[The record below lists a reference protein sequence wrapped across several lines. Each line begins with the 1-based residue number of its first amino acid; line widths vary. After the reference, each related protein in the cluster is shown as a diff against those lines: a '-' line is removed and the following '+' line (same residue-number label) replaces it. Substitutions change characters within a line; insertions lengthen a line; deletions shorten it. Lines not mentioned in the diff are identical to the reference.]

1 MGLTCEVAA
10 HASARD
16 LERALGDPCSPEAP
30 VSFAALMEHDE
41 QEEPPTQ
48 AFEALRAWGVHA
60 HLVPEAWG
68 GRLTSFEE
76 LLALVRVVSR
86 RDLVLTTGLG
96 SAMLAAIPV
105 WVWGGDDQ
113 RRQVADLLLGGG
125 AFGCFAVSERDAGSD
140 LLATATRADAVDGGY
155 LVRGEKWLVGNASRA
170 SFVVAL
176 ARTGPSLSLLFLRP
190 DQLPP
195 SACRRLPRIKT
206 LGLRGH
212 DMGGIVF
219 EDCRLP
225 AHALI
230 EPAGRGME
238 MALTTLHYTRTMI
251 GGMALGAADTALR
264 LALGWGR
271 ARRLYGE
278 PILAIPG
285 VRALLLRAFLDILI
299 AECVV
304 MVAARALTLA
314 PRRMPLWAAVTKYL
328 VPNLCEGI
336 VRDAAA
342 VLSARSYLREGIA
355 AGIFQKVA
363 RDVAIT
369 SIFEGTQL
377 VQVSLIASQL
387 GQLRRNGRRDAVAVN
402 LDRLCDL
409 GMAAPAW
416 DPSTTGLRIGDPG
429 GDELVE
435 GWFGPAE
442 HRAEQAGLGPRA
454 IAALRLLE
462 RLAKSPMSAD
472 FSLARRHCLV
482 HAAACC
488 LQIWRTNRALLAPV
502 AADGEWLV
510 LCLER
515 LAGGS
520 DWAPTS
526 ADLEGPIC
534 DGMLGQLDRGELF
547 SILPFELAR

>member
-1 MGLTCEVAA
+1 VGLTCEIAA
-10 HASARD
+10 HAPAQD
-16 LERALGDPCSPEAP
+16 LERALGDPCSARAP
-30 VSFAALMEHDE
+30 ISFAALMEHDE
-41 QEEPPTQ
+41 REEAPSE
-48 AFEALRAWGVHA
+48 AFGALRAWGVNT

-68 GRLTSFEE
+68 GRLRSFEE

-96 SAMLAAIPV
+96 STMLAAIPV
-105 WVWGGDDQ
+105 WAWGSDDH
-113 RRQVADLLLGGG
+113 RRQVADLLLDRG
-125 AFGCFAVSERDAGSD
+125 AFGCFAVSERNAGSD
-140 LLATATRADAVDGGY
+140 LQATTARADVVDGGY
-155 LVRGEKWLVGNASRA
+155 RLRGEKWLVGNASRA

-176 ARTGPSLSLLFLRP
+176 VRTGPSLSLLFLHP
-190 DQLPP
+190 DHH
-195 SACRRLPRIKT
+195 SAAACRRLPRIKT

-212 DMGGIVF
+212 DMGGIAF

-225 AHALI
+225 ADALLA
-230 EPAGRGME
+230 PAGRGME
-238 MALTTLHYTRTMI
+238 MALTTLQYTRTMI

-278 PILAIPG
+278 PILAIPA
-285 VRALLLRAFLDILI
+285 VRALLIGAFLDILI

-304 MVAARALTLA
+304 TVAARALTLA
-314 PRRMPLWAAVTKYL
+314 PRRMPLWAATTKYL

-336 VRDAAA
+336 VRDAAT

-355 AGIFQKVA
+355 EGIFQKIA
-363 RDVAIT
+363 RDIAIA

-377 VQVSLIASQL
+377 VQLSLIASQL
-387 GQLRRNGRRDAVAVN
+387 GQLKRTGRRDAEPVD

-409 GMAAPAW
+409 GTPAPAW
-416 DPSTTGLRIGDPG
+416 DPSTSRLRIGDPG

-435 GWFGPAE
+435 RWFGPAE
-442 HRAEQAGLGPRA
+442 RRAEVAELGPRA
-454 IAALRLLE
+454 IAAHRAIEKLS
-462 RLAKSPMSAD
+462 KSAASTD
-472 FSLARRHCLV
+472 FSLARRHCLL

-488 LQIWRTNRALLAPV
+488 LQIWRTNQDRLAPE

-515 LAGGS
+515 LAARS
-520 DWAPTS
+520 DWAPTG
-526 ADLEGPIC
+526 ADLAGTVF
-534 DGMLGQLDRGELF
+534 GWMLGQLERGELF

>member
-1 MGLTCEVAA
+1 MGLTPVIATQA
-10 HASARD
+10 PARD
-16 LERALGDPCSPEAP
+16 LERALGDPCSGEAP

-41 QEEPPTQ
+41 REEPPSE

-96 SAMLAAIPV
+96 STMLAAIPV
-105 WVWGGDDQ
+105 WAWGSDDQ
-113 RRQVADLLLGGG
+113 RRQVAGLLLGSG

-140 LLATATRADAVDGGY
+140 LQATSARADVVGGGY
-155 LVRGEKWLVGNASRA
+155 RLRGEKWLVGSASRA
-170 SFVVAL
+170 SFVVTL

-190 DQLPP
+190 DQVPAA
-195 SACRRLPRIKT
+195 ACRRLPRINT

-212 DMGGIVF
+212 DMSGIAF
-219 EDCRLP
+219 EDCPLP
-225 AHALI
+225 ASALL

-238 MALTTLHYTRTMI
+238 MALTTLQYTRTMI

-264 LALGWGR
+264 LAIGWGR
-271 ARRLYGE
+271 ARRLYGD
-278 PILAIPG
+278 PILAIRA
-285 VRALLLRAFLDILI
+285 VRALLLGAFLDALV

-304 MVAARALTLA
+304 TVAARALTLA
-314 PRRMPLWAAVTKYL
+314 PRRMPLWAAITKYL

-342 VLSARSYLREGIA
+342 VLSARSYLRDGIA
-355 AGIFQKVA
+355 GGIFQKIA
-363 RDVAIT
+363 RDIAIAG
-369 SIFEGTQL
+369 IFEGTQL
-377 VQVSLIASQL
+377 VQLSLIASQL
-387 GQLRRNGRRDAVAVN
+387 GQLRRTGRRDAEPVD

-409 GMAAPAW
+409 GMPAPAW
-416 DPSTTGLRIGDPG
+416 DPSTTRLRIGDPG

-435 GWFGPAE
+435 HWFGPAGR
-442 HRAEQAGLGPRA
+442 RAEEAELGPRA
-454 IAALRLLE
+454 FAALKT
-462 RLAKSPMSAD
+462 LAGRAESPASAD
-472 FSLARRHCLV
+472 FVLARRHCLL

-488 LQIWRTNRALLAPV
+488 LQVWRTNRDRLVPA
-502 AADGEWLV
+502 AADGEWLA

-515 LAGGS
+515 LADGG
-520 DWAPTS
+520 DWAPTG
-526 ADLEGPIC
+526 ADLEGPVF
-534 DGMLGQLDRGELF
+534 DWMLGQEERGELF